1 MKYTYARILPRMAVL
16 LLAAVLLSALLSALL
31 ALPLAAEEPAWEVT
45 DHAELLTADQ
55 LSDLSAR
62 VRELTAQYQT
72 DFVIVTVDSLGGKTP
87 KAFANDFYDGNH
99 CGYGA
104 DRDGVLMLIAM
115 DSRDYY
121 FLTNGA
127 PTEKLAQAGGLSAL
141 ENKVVPHLSDG
152 NYYLAFGTFLDTAA
166 AIVAKPLSA
175 PGASNPA
182 YNDDFVYIGFDD
194 VPSAAERWQT
204 VGIFALIGVIVGF
217 VTTFIMKRGMK
228 TARAQKYAMDYVRSG
243 SFHLTRKQDLY
254 LYRTRTRVRVQSN
267 NSASGGGS
275 RSGGSRGGGGGKF

>member
-1 MKYTYARILPRMAVL
+1 MKTTYIHALPRILTL
-16 LLAAVLLSALLSALL
+16 LLAALMLGTLLC
-31 ALPLAAEEPAWEVT
+31 LPIAAQEPAWEIT
-45 DHAELLTADQ
+45 DDAQLLTAEQ
-55 LSDLSAR
+55 LSELSAR
-62 VRELTAQYQT
+62 ARELTAQYQT

-127 PTEKLAQAGGLSAL
+127 PTEKLAQAGGISAL
-141 ENKVVPHLSDG
+141 EDKVVKHLSSG

-166 AIVAKPLSA
+166 AIVSDPTAI
-175 PGASNPA
+175 PGAS
-182 YNDDFVYIGFDD
+182 YDDDFVYIGFDD
-194 VPSAAERWQT
+194 IPYEPSPAERWQR
-204 VGIFALIGVIVGF
+204 VGIFALIGAAAGF
-217 VTTFIMKRGMK
+217 LTTFIMKRGMK
-228 TARAQKYAMDYVRSG
+228 TARAQKHASDYVRHG
-243 SFHLTRKQDLY
+243 SFHLTRQQDIY

-267 NSASGGGS
+267 NSSGGGGG